1 MTGMLGGSKSQP
13 DLVLLVSVQ
22 GAVRGHV
29 HVITVAATEAFAAQ
43 RAAQPEPPFAL
54 LPVAIH
60 VGQLRER
67 HPAVATGLAAAAAAT
82 TTAAA
87 AVGRPLLASGCGSA
101 VDKVQVGDEGRAAA
115 TSDLRERHAR
125 S

>member
-1 MTGMLGGSKSQP
+1 MSQP

-22 GAVRGHV
+22 GAVLGHV

-82 TTAAA
+82 TAAA
-87 AVGRPLLASGCGSA
+87 AVGRPHLVSGCGSA

>member
-22 GAVRGHV
+22 GAVLGHV

-67 HPAVATGLAAAAAAT
+67 HPAVATGLAAAAAT

>member
-1 MTGMLGGSKSQP
+1 MLGGSVSQP
-13 DLVLLVSVQ
+13 DLILLVSVQ
-22 GAVRGHV
+22 GAVLGHV

-67 HPAVATGLAAAAAAT
+67 HPTVATGLAAAAAAAT